1 MIGCQHLTAD
11 LVGRRVVVE
20 IHGSDVAWASR
31 LRRRARN
38 AMSARRVIGI
48 IVVLVLSTFYPLS
61 SAAQLQAKAFHIGF
75 LSSGLRSG
83 GVFSRDEFRQA
94 FHDAGY
100 VEGKNIVIE
109 ERFAESEVSR
119 LPALVAELVE
129 LKVDVIVTTGWAA
142 AQAAK
147 KATSTIPIVL
157 LGAGDPVGTGLV
169 ASMARPGG
177 NITGVTE
184 FSTDLSGKRLQLLKE
199 TVPGISRV
207 AVLYN
212 ASDPAMTLRYQ
223 ALRQAAPI
231 LGVAIQPLGVRE
243 PAEFESA
250 FAAMTSNRPDA
261 IVMVTDALT
270 MLNRK
275 LAITFAISNRL
286 PLAVEFSNIVR
297 DGALMSYGWNFKDF
311 YPRVAYFVD
320 RILKGDRPGDLPVEG
335 PTRFYLV
342 INLKTAQAL
351 GLTIPPLILD
361 RVDEV
366 VE

>member
-1 MIGCQHLTAD
+1 MSAKVTGFVVAVLVVFYSPILTAQQQQK
-11 LVGRRVVVE
+11 V
-20 IHGSDVAWASR
+20 
-31 LRRRARN
+31 
-38 AMSARRVIGI
+38 
-48 IVVLVLSTFYPLS
+48 
-61 SAAQLQAKAFHIGF
+61 FHIGF

-83 GVFSRDEFRQA
+83 GAFSRDEFRQA
-94 FHDAGY
+94 FRDSGY
-100 VEGKNIVIE
+100 TEGKNIVID

-119 LPALVAELVE
+119 LPALAAELVE
-129 LKVDVIVTTGWAA
+129 LKVDVIVTSGGAA

-177 NITGVTE
+177 NLTGVTE
-184 FSTDLSGKRLQLLKE
+184 FSTDLSGKRLQLLKDA
-199 TVPGISRV
+199 VPRISRV

-212 ASDPAMTLRYQ
+212 SSDPAMTLRYQ
-223 ALRQAAPI
+223 ALEQAAPI
-231 LGVAIQPLGVRE
+231 LGVTIQPLGVRE

-250 FAAMTSNRPDA
+250 FSAVTSNPPDA

-311 YPRVAYFVD
+311 YPRVVYYVD
-320 RILKGDRPGDLPVEG
+320 RILKGDKPSDLPIEG
-335 PTRFYLV
+335 PTHFYLV
-342 INLKTAQAL
+342 INLKTAAVL
-351 GLTIPPLILD
+351 GLTIPNSIVALA
-361 RVDEV
+361 DEV
-366 VE
+366 IE

>member
-1 MIGCQHLTAD
+1 
-11 LVGRRVVVE
+11 
-20 IHGSDVAWASR
+20 
-31 LRRRARN
+31 
-38 AMSARRVIGI
+38 MSARRAIGI
-48 IVVLVLSTFYPLS
+48 IVVLVLSTFHPLS
-61 SAAQLQAKAFHIGF
+61 SAAQQQAKVFHLGV

-83 GVFSRDEFRQA
+83 GAFSRDEFRMA
-94 FHDAGY
+94 LRDAGY
-100 VEGKNIVIE
+100 VESKNIIIE

-119 LPALVAELVE
+119 LPALAAELID
-129 LKVDVIVTTGWAA
+129 LKVDMIVTSGGAA

-199 TVPGISRV
+199 AVPAISTV

-212 ASDPAMTLRYQ
+212 SSDPAMTLRYQ
-223 ALRQAAPI
+223 AFEHAAPI

-243 PAEFESA
+243 PAEFDSA
-250 FAAMTSNRPDA
+250 FSAMISSRPDA
-261 IVMVTDALT
+261 MVMVTDALT

-275 LAITFAISNRL
+275 LVTAFAISNRL

-351 GLTIPPLILD
+351 GLTIPQLILAGA
-361 RVDEV
+361 DEV
-366 VE
+366 IE